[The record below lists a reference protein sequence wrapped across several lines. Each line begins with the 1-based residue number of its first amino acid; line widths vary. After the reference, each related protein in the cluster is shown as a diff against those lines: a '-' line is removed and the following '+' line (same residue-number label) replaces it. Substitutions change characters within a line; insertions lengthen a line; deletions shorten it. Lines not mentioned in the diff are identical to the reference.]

1 MTDAVLRTEH
11 LNKAFP
17 GIQALDDV
25 SIEIRAKEVVGLV
38 GENGAGK
45 STLLKVLAGLY
56 PADSGRTV
64 LRGRDIILRGVAAA
78 ADAGIGMVFQ
88 EQSLLPNITVAE
100 NILLGHEGA
109 AVRNGLYN
117 WNRLYQLAATQLDKL
132 GSKISPAAQT
142 ESLSFTERQ
151 VVELAKVL
159 AIEERTHHEPI
170 ILLDEPTSVLEAD
183 EIETVLAHIERLRD
197 RASVI
202 FVSHRLD
209 EVLRVSDRVYV
220 MTNGR
225 CVAERNPKNC
235 DVGELQLLMLGR
247 ELRSA
252 YDKKAAVAAQ
262 RGVVCL
268 SVRELTR
275 RGAYEEVSFELHAGE
290 VLGFAG
296 VLGSGREA
304 LCRTIFGAE
313 DAEGGEFLVDN
324 TPMRFADP
332 ADAIRSGIGYL
343 PAERRTEGIIGGL
356 SVKENMTLAH
366 LHELMRG
373 PVIDH
378 KREDEL
384 ANRWIDRLRIKT
396 RSPETPATNL
406 SGGNQQKVVLTKW
419 LIAKKPRILI
429 LDHPMRGL
437 DVGAKAEIF
446 ALVRELARG
455 GIGILLI
462 ADTLEELIA
471 LSDAIIVMRD
481 GRISGRFSNAE
492 SPPTPLQILERMV

>member
-1 MTDAVLRTEH
+1 
-11 LNKAFP
+11 
-17 GIQALDDV
+17 
-25 SIEIRAKEVVGLV
+25 
-38 GENGAGK
+38 
-45 STLLKVLAGLY
+45 
-56 PADSGRTV
+56 
-64 LRGRDIILRGVAAA
+64 
-78 ADAGIGMVFQ
+78 
-88 EQSLLPNITVAE
+88 
-100 NILLGHEGA
+100 
-109 AVRNGLYN
+109 
-117 WNRLYQLAATQLDKL
+117 
-132 GSKISPAAQT
+132 
-142 ESLSFTERQ
+142 
-151 VVELAKVL
+151 
-159 AIEERTHHEPI
+159 
-170 ILLDEPTSVLEAD
+170 
-183 EIETVLAHIERLRD
+183 
-197 RASVI
+197 
-202 FVSHRLD
+202 
-209 EVLRVSDRVYV
+209 V

-252 YDKKAAVAAQ
+252 YDKKAADAAE
-262 RGVVCL
+262 RGGVCL
-268 SVRELTR
+268 SVRGLTR

-324 TPMRFADP
+324 IPMWFADP
-332 ADAIRSGIGYL
+332 AEAIRSGIGYL

-481 GRISGRFSNAE
+481 GRISGRFSTAE